1 MTRSAKIWLSVG
13 VGTLVAALLV
23 WFLPGWLGLVGSR
36 GWILRGGLWFLLLV
50 AAFLLVRLL
59 LAGAAEAE
67 LRGDDPL
74 VVAFRAARGKLAEL
88 ARGRGRGGFDA
99 LPVALVLGPRQGTKT
114 TLVANSGLDPE
125 LLAGEV
131 YRGDLVAPTPMVN
144 LWYAGGTVWV
154 EAGGPLLEDPTR
166 WEKLG
171 RLLKPRRLGAV
182 LGRGAQ
188 PPRQVVVCISC
199 ESFQVSGASEALP
212 ATARALRDRLADLST
227 QLGIRLPV
235 YVLFTKADRIPH
247 FAEFVQSLGRD
258 EVRELMGASLPV
270 QPRPDPGTHAE
281 REGARVA
288 AAFDALV
295 RRLAEKRLSIL
306 PRSSQAAGSAYEF
319 PREVRKISGLATS
332 FLVELCRPG
341 QRAVGPFLRGF
352 WFVGVRPVTVEAAA
366 PVAAAPAGS
375 GSGMDATRVFRL
387 QDLQGFQKP
396 AAAPAAGSRR
406 VPQWLFH
413 ERVFRDV
420 VLGDSVA
427 RAVTAGGATVNLLR
441 RVALGGATLAVA
453 GFLVL
458 ATVSFF
464 GNRGLQSDARGAL
477 EGVRGLESTEPELAP
492 LESLQRMEALRV
504 VGARLRRYQQERP
517 PLRLRM
523 GLYRGDEVLREVR
536 RGYFQALDRLALSRV
551 HGLLAGE
558 LGSLPDAPDAAS
570 EYGRTYSAL
579 KAYLVTTEH
588 ADRSTADFLSPVL
601 LDRWVSGRTAAAE
614 GEWSELARRQ
624 LDFYA
629 VELPLGDPYDRAA
642 DGATVARARGYLGQ
656 FAGVERFYQALVG
669 AASAGNEAVRFARA
683 YPGAESVLQNPH
695 EVPGAFTE
703 GGWVVVQETLADIDR
718 LLGQEAWVVG
728 EQALAAEDRARLA
741 EEIREMY
748 LRDYRAEWERYLQAG
763 RVSLGSATQAG
774 ESLLRLQGNQSPI
787 LQMLHLAAR
796 NTAVDSAMAS
806 AFQPVHRVTPPEI
819 RDRLI
824 SEANQPYVQSLGSL
838 AQIVTRMAAPTPEPG
853 LDAQGRAAVGDA
865 RSVVQQI
872 SQSFGIQPEAQSAA
886 RSVETLLE
894 SPIQLAARLIDAGP
908 ARELAAGGASFCSGF
923 QPFLR
928 KYPFAEG
935 SMDEATPDDLAAA
948 FQPGAS
954 LLWSFYQGPV
964 SELLV
969 RQGSRYGPRPGAP
982 TALSP
987 AFVEFFNRA
996 VTVTR
1001 AFFGDEAG
1009 PPREPS
1015 IQMQLRLETSD
1026 ALEEVTL
1033 IVDGRSETFTR
1044 AQQNSRTLAWNAR
1057 SREVRVTGLVGG
1069 NRVPL
1074 VEVPQGTWALFRFL
1088 QRANWQPRGG
1098 NSYTLEWPA
1107 TSAGVRLVGQLT
1119 LAAQTEAIMRPGY
1132 FQGFQCVS
1140 QVAR

>member
-13 VGTLVAALLV
+13 LGTLLAALLV
-23 WFLPGWLGLVGSR
+23 WFLPGWLGLLGGR
-36 GWILRGGLWFLLLV
+36 AWILRGGLWLLLLL
-50 AAFLLVRLL
+50 AAFLVARLL
-59 LAGAAEAE
+59 LAAAAEAE

-74 VVAFRAARGKLAEL
+74 VVAFRAARGKLAGL
-88 ARGRGRGGFDA
+88 VRGKGSFDS
-99 LPVALVLGPRQGTKT
+99 LPVTLVVGPRQATKT

-131 YRGDLVAPTPMVN
+131 YRGDLVAPTSMVN
-144 LWYAGGTVWV
+144 LWYAGETVWV
-154 EAGGPLLEDPTR
+154 EAGGPLLEDATR

-182 LGRGAQ
+182 LGRGGQ
-188 PPRQVVVCISC
+188 PPRQAVVCISC

-235 YVLFTKADRIPH
+235 YVLFTRADRIPH
-247 FAEFVQSLGRD
+247 FPEFVQSLQRD
-258 EVRELMGASLPV
+258 EVRDLMGAALPV

-281 REGARVA
+281 REGGRVA

-306 PRSSQAAGSAYEF
+306 PRSSQAAGAAYEF
-319 PREVRKISGLATS
+319 PREIRKLSGLATS

-352 WFVGVRPVTVEAAA
+352 WFVGVRPVTVEASA
-366 PVAAAPAGS
+366 PVAAAPTGS

-396 AAAPAAGSRR
+396 AAAPVAGSRR

-420 VLGDSVA
+420 ILGDSVA
-427 RAVTAGGATVNLLR
+427 RGVTAGGATVDLLR
-441 RVALGGATLAVA
+441 RVGLAAATLAVVA
-453 GFLVL
+453 FLAL

-464 GNRGLQSDARGAL
+464 GNRGIQADARSAL
-477 EGVRGLESTEPELAP
+477 QGVRDLGSTEPELAP
-492 LESLQRMEALRV
+492 VDALQRLEALRAV
-504 VGARLRRYQQERP
+504 ASRLRGYQQEGA

-523 GLYRGDEVLREVR
+523 GLYRGDDVLAEAR
-536 RGYFQALDRLALSRV
+536 RGYFQALDRVALSRV
-551 HGLLAGE
+551 HGILGAE

-579 KAYLVTTEH
+579 KAYLITTEH

-601 LDRWVSGRTAAAE
+601 LDRWVGGRTAAAE
-614 GEWSELARRQ
+614 GEWNELARRQ
-624 LDFYA
+624 LDFYST
-629 VELPLGDPYDRAA
+629 ELPLGDPYTRGA
-642 DGATVARARGYLGQ
+642 DGATITRARGYLNQ

-669 AASAGNEAVRFARA
+669 AASAGNDAVRFARV
-683 YPGAESVLQNPH
+683 YPGAEAVLQNPH
-695 EVPGAFTE
+695 EVPGAYTS
-703 GGWVVVQETLADIDR
+703 GGWEVVQESLSDIDR
-718 LLGQEAWVVG
+718 LLGQETWVVG

-741 EEIREMY
+741 AEIRAMY

-787 LQMLHLAAR
+787 LQMLFLAAR
-796 NTAVDSAMAS
+796 NTAVDSVMAA
-806 AFQPVHRVTPPEI
+806 AFQPVHRVTPPDVQ
-819 RDRLI
+819 DRLI
-824 SEANQPYVQSLGSL
+824 SESNQPYVQALGSL

-853 LDAQGRAAVGDA
+853 LDAQGRAAVSDA

-872 SQSFGIQPEAQSAA
+872 SQSFSIQSEAQGSA
-886 RSVETLLE
+886 RSVETLLD
-894 SPIQLAARLIDAGP
+894 SPIQLAGRLIDAGP

-935 SMDEATPDDLAAA
+935 STDESTPDDLAAA

-954 LLWSFYQGPV
+954 LLWSFHQGPV
-964 SELLV
+964 GELLV
-969 RQGSRYGPRPGAP
+969 RQGSRYGPRPGAA

-1001 AFFGDEAG
+1001 AFFGDEGGA
-1009 PPREPS
+1009 PRDAS
-1015 IQMQLRLETSD
+1015 INMQLRLETSD

-1033 IVDGRSETFTR
+1033 VVDGRSETFTR
-1044 AQQNSRTLAWNAR
+1044 AQQNSRTVQWNTR
-1057 SREVRVTGLVGG
+1057 SRELRVTGLVGG

-1074 VEVPQGTWALFRFL
+1074 VEVPQGTWSLFRFL
-1088 QRANWQPRGG
+1088 QRATWQPRGG

-1107 TSAGVRLVGQLT
+1107 GAAGVRLVGQLT
-1119 LAAQTEAIMRPGY
+1119 LPAQTEAIMRPGY